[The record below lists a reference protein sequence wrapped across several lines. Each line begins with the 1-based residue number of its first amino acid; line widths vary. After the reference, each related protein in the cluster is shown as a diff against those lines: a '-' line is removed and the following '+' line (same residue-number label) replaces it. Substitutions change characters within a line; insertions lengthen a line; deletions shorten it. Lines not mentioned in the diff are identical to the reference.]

1 MESSKALQTWAQV
14 LKKYPSRGTDFE
26 RVNEEGNENIVF
38 LGRVAKDGGE
48 CCGLSMEGC
57 FRAVIDTLGTNSQM
71 CLSDR
76 APEGQ
81 DACLTSFSCYKQK
94 PSQPLLSSQQW
105 RTYRK
110 DTGWCRE
117 AREARPLSWE
127 LVENMECQLP
137 EMWAFW
143 GVTCLSHLCPDCLL
157 PSADQ
162 ICLLWSENQRLW
174 SLIKMSECL
183 QLKINEIYIVS
194 SRFLPCFLGFLDN
207 CLHSVPLPSSKSS
220 PDLFSKHQPID
231 SFLNVP
237 QIPGLSQSSS
247 P

>member
-1 MESSKALQTWAQV
+1 MQRTQGEQDRYPESLEKTWSA
-14 LKKYPSRGTDFE
+14 
-26 RVNEEGNENIVF
+26 
-38 LGRVAKDGGE
+38 
-48 CCGLSMEGC
+48 
-57 FRAVIDTLGTNSQM
+57 
-71 CLSDR
+71 
-76 APEGQ
+76 
-81 DACLTSFSCYKQK
+81 SC
-94 PSQPLLSSQQW
+94 P
-105 RTYRK
+105 R
-110 DTGWCRE
+110 CE
-117 AREARPLSWE
+117 ASG
-127 LVENMECQLP
+127 
-137 EMWAFW
+137 

-183 QLKINEIYIVS
+183 QLKINEIHIVS

-237 QIPGLSQSSS
+237 QVPGLSQSSS
-247 P
+247 PLKPASPLMFPWLRHKTMIRPLGQPRMLDEPSLLGLHSLYCR